1 MISFASERMQSPVSP
16 TQDDLLG
23 DPFRVDSITE
33 VSAPEGRD
41 GIWQRYVIMQG
52 ANMITGLRS
61 GTRYE
66 VSSALEKLVERL
78 NERFRKRPS
87 KVELG

>member
-1 MISFASERMQSPVSP
+1 MISFASERMRSPVSP

-33 VSAPEGRD
+33 VPAPDGRD
-41 GIWQRYVIMQG
+41 GIWHRYVIMQG
-52 ANMITGLRS
+52 SNMITGLRS
-61 GTRYE
+61 GTRDE
-66 VSSALEKLVERL
+66 VSSTLEKLVERL
-78 NERFRKRPS
+78 NERFRKRPP